1 MSLDYSLENKKNK
14 RIRYPQQSCIELN
27 VTTYSVANKKRTA
40 TERKRSKLCYSFTA
54 QDLNNKDSPIQ
65 KPSSS
70 GVIFYFK
77 KVDSAIDLSSTV
89 DLYAQYSTSHATL
102 STTRKKKKRGG
113 FSKLFRRKEKRCTD
127 TRFSMDTERA
137 MYRLSYTKLTNP
149 ERSLHD
155 QVIISNLM
163 YWYLSI
169 VARPHAP
176 LSKVATCRIE
186 QLNKTRKDVANRV

>member
-1 MSLDYSLENKKNK
+1 MSLDHSLESKKNK
-14 RIRYPQQSCIELN
+14 RIRYPH
-27 VTTYSVANKKRTA
+27 VANKKITA

-54 QDLNNKDSPIQ
+54 QDLNIKDSPIQ
-65 KPSSS
+65 KPSFS
-70 GVIFYFK
+70 GAIFYFK

-89 DLYAQYSTSHATL
+89 DLYAQYSTNHATL
-102 STTRKKKKRGG
+102 STTRKKKKRSG
-113 FSKLFRRKEKRCTD
+113 FSTLFRRKEKRCTD

-163 YWYLSI
+163 YWYLSV

-176 LSKVATCRIE
+176 LSKIATCRIE